1 MRTHAAELVAPGPDI
16 ILAHS
21 SAALA
26 PLLQVT
32 RTVPIVFT
40 IVADPVGAW
49 VPLLRLRATHYHTVA
64 QERCCASQQKLRADV
79 AVGSKAAV
87 RAMPARVRTTSVS
100 GPYQCEPVGLLS
112 ASSGP
117 NCTGAKLS
125 RQQT

>member
-1 MRTHAAELVAPGPDI
+1 MRTHAAELVALGPDI

-49 VPLLRLRATHYHTVA
+49 VPLLRLRATHHHTVA

-79 AVGSKAAV
+79 AVGSNSVIAAMS
-87 RAMPARVRTTSVS
+87 AARPLFHQEQTFVGTHRTAVS
-100 GPYQCEPVGLLS
+100 CQLL
-112 ASSGP
+112 P
-117 NCTGAKLS
+117 
-125 RQQT
+125 